1 MRPRTLED
9 VVGQED
15 AVGPGSW
22 LRTAIEQD
30 NVSSVILYG
39 PAGTGK
45 TSIAHVIAETTKATF
60 VEVSAIGGTVSDL
73 RREIDAAEKRLA
85 LNGSRTILFVDE
97 IHRFNRSQQDALL
110 HAVENRVVVLVG
122 ATTEN
127 PFFEVNSALIS
138 RSRVVELH
146 GLSDG
151 DIARLVDRAVEDE
164 RGLAGCYRLEP
175 AARSAIVLLA
185 GGDGRASLTTL
196 ELAAGMQKPGTRENP
211 AIITKAQVESAT
223 PHRALPYDKN
233 KDMHYDIISAFIKSM
248 RGSDPDA
255 ALYWLARM
263 IDGGEDPKYIARRMF
278 IHASEDVG
286 NADPQA
292 LLVAEAAFKAA
303 EVIGYPECRI
313 NLAQAAVY
321 IALAPKS
328 NAAEAGID
336 AALAEVRHGP
346 KRDVPDYLRDR
357 HRPGSENYGEY
368 KYPHDY
374 PGGWV
379 DQRYLPNGLER
390 GCFYHPS
397 ERGWEAY
404 RVEASAR
411 DRAQAAHEAALRKQ
425 RQSAQTAAPQ
435 TGKQTGDEGQNPTSE
450 QR

>member
-1 MRPRTLED
+1 MDTLFTAMENERKQQVAPLAVRMRPRTLED
-9 VVGQED
+9 VVGQAD

-45 TSIAHVIAETTKATF
+45 TSIAHVIAETTKAAF

-151 DIARLVDRAVEDE
+151 DIARLVDRAVADP
-164 RGLAGCYRLEP
+164 RGLDGCYTLEP

-196 ELAAGMQKPGTRENP
+196 ELRRACRSRVRVKSLRLSRKPRW
-211 AIITKAQVESAT
+211 KA
-223 PHRALPYDKN
+223 P
-233 KDMHYDIISAFIKSM
+233 
-248 RGSDPDA
+248 
-255 ALYWLARM
+255 
-263 IDGGEDPKYIARRMF
+263 RR
-278 IHASEDVG
+278 
-286 NADPQA
+286 
-292 LLVAEAAFKAA
+292 
-303 EVIGYPECRI
+303 
-313 NLAQAAVY
+313 
-321 IALAPKS
+321 IALCRTTRTRICITTSYPRLS
-328 NAAEAGID
+328 NPCA
-336 AALAEVRHGP
+336 
-346 KRDVPDYLRDR
+346 VPIPMRR
-357 HRPGSENYGEY
+357 CTG
-368 KYPHDY
+368 
-374 PGGWV
+374 
-379 DQRYLPNGLER
+379 LP
-390 GCFYHPS
+390 
-397 ERGWEAY
+397 A
-404 RVEASAR
+404 
-411 DRAQAAHEAALRKQ
+411 
-425 RQSAQTAAPQ
+425 
-435 TGKQTGDEGQNPTSE
+435 
-450 QR
+450 